1 MTSLLPKYLVLSALT
16 LAILAPAPAMA
27 QASSPPQWKP
37 RTESIVVR
45 AGGRRNWQAALSA
58 SRLGQALMISASMP
72 VPYSD
77 LNLVRQPDVDELTR
91 RIQVAARLI
100 CQTLD
105 DKYPPTQ
112 YPLIEGYSGA
122 ECVVQTS
129 RESMGQADTII
140 ANLKR

>member
-1 MTSLLPKYLVLSALT
+1 MASLALACLT
-16 LAILAPAPAMA
+16 FGLASAPAQA
-27 QASSPPQWKP
+27 QSSTARWKP

-45 AGGRRNWQAALSA
+45 AGASRNWMAALSA
-58 SRLGQALMISASMP
+58 SRLGKALMISASMP

-77 LNLVRQPDVDELTR
+77 LNLVNQPDVDELTR

-112 YPLIEGYSGA
+112 YPLIEGYSGN
-122 ECVVQTS
+122 ECVVHAA
-129 RESMGQADTII
+129 RDSMSEANTII
-140 ANLKR
+140 ASIKR